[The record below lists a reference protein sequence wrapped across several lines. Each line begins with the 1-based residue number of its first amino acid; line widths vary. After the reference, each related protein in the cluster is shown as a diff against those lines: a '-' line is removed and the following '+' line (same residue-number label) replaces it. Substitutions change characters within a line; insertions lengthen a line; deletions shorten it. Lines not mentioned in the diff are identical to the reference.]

1 MKLQDNTREDGN
13 RILNEQAEKVKHK
26 DLDKVVAKEQKIEDK
41 FKNNDSMKG
50 YLAKA
55 KSMFSLVRDYWSGE
69 YPTVP
74 WKTIAAV
81 AGALL
86 YVLMPLD
93 LIPDFIPIA
102 GYLDDAGVIA
112 ACLTLV
118 SDDLVEYEKWK
129 LHRDVPAESS
139 EDESLS

>member
-1 MKLQDNTREDGN
+1 MNNSNDDGTKT
-13 RILNEQAEKVKHK
+13 LNEQAGKVKQK
-26 DLDKVVAKEQKIEDK
+26 DLQKVMDKEKKIEDK
-41 FKNNDSMKG
+41 IRNNDTMQG

-55 KSMFSLVRDYWSGE
+55 KSMFGLVRDYFSGD
-69 YPTVP
+69 YNTVP

-81 AGALL
+81 VGALL

-112 ACLTLV
+112 ACLTMV
-118 SDDLVEYEKWK
+118 NDDLVEYEKWK
-129 LHRDVPAESS
+129 LHQDAPVEGNDEESQA
-139 EDESLS
+139 

>member
-1 MKLQDNTREDGN
+1 MKEITPEEAN
-13 RILNEQAEKVKHK
+13 RALNEQAEKVSNK
-26 DLDKVVAKEQKIEDK
+26 DLEKVLAKEEKIENK
-41 FKNNDSMKG
+41 FRNNESMSG

-55 KSMFSLVRDYWSGE
+55 KSMFGLIRDYWNGN
-69 YPTVP
+69 YRRVP

-93 LIPDFIPIA
+93 LIPDFIPVA
-102 GYLDDAGVIA
+102 GFLDDAGVIA
-112 ACLTLV
+112 ACLALV

-129 LHRDVPAESS
+129 LHQDQSIKSS
-139 EDESLS
+139 DDESLT

>member
-1 MKLQDNTREDGN
+1 MKENNSEDSN
-13 RILNEQAEKVKHK
+13 KSLNEQAEKVGQKELK
-26 DLDKVVAKEQKIEDK
+26 KVMSKEQKIEDK
-41 FKNNDSMKG
+41 IRDNDSMRG

-55 KSMFSLVRDYWSGE
+55 KSMIGLVRDYFNGD
-69 YPTVP
+69 YDTVP

-118 SDDLVEYEKWK
+118 NDDLVEYEKWK
-129 LHRDVPAESS
+129 LHQNSS
-139 EDESLS
+139 VKNTEEDSLT